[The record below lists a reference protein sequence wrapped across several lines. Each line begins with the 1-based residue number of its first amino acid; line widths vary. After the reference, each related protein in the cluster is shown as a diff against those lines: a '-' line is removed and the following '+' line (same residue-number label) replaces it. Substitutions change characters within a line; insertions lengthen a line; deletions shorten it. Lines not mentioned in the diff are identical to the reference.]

1 MANKH
6 RPWWC
11 DVFEQ
16 QRITLGYDAEETA
29 THANGAL
36 DDDRMIDAEGY
47 AAIERGDVQPD
58 IDVFEAIAGAL
69 WLDVKVDAQLELR
82 LELTIDPTLMR
93 NTPHGCSHNRR
104 RCSRPSGSRLV
115 RARFAAGVSSIE
127 PR

>member
-16 QRITLGYDAEETA
+16 QRIALGYDAEETA

-69 WLDVKVDAQLELR
+69 WLGVKVDAQLELR
-82 LELTIDPTLMR
+82 LELTTDPTADAEYTEWVFTQVSPAFSPAQLTVGER
-93 NTPHGCSHNRR
+93 E
-104 RCSRPSGSRLV
+104 V
-115 RARFAAGVSSIE
+115 RSWCEQHRA
-127 PR
+127 